1 MKWTSKITCIV
12 VFLSS
17 LLLIFAMGRTNVR
30 HFKEVQSSIEG
41 IYKDRLVVNALIFEL
56 SSLLHKKQI
65 AITAN
70 DESFF
75 GRINASTNLQ
85 IEEYLREFRETYLTE
100 FEEKTLN
107 RFEEGLK
114 QLYSLEKKVTN
125 TNKNITILPFSQE
138 IQGQIS
144 SLQIDLRTLLD
155 IQLSEGKRKLNLSGK
170 AVEAM
175 DLNQTIENYSILII
189 GLLILGILLI
199 PQPKISVRMN
209 E

>member
-1 MKWTSKITCIV
+1 M
-12 VFLSS
+12 
-17 LLLIFAMGRTNVR
+17 
-30 HFKEVQSSIEG
+30 
-41 IYKDRLVVNALIFEL
+41 
-56 SSLLHKKQI
+56 
-65 AITAN
+65 
-70 DESFF
+70 
-75 GRINASTNLQ
+75 
-85 IEEYLREFRETYLTE
+85 
-100 FEEKTLN
+100 
-107 RFEEGLK
+107 
-114 QLYSLEKKVTN
+114 EKKVTN
-125 TNKNITILPFSQE
+125 TSKNITISPFSQE